1 MTCFHELKSSFLP
14 APTTSSSFPDGLAAV
29 GDRDDALA
37 PPGEEGEKDQEQL
50 ERLLLLYYTLRPTV
64 VRASPAPKAVGYKA
78 L

>member
-29 GDRDDALA
+29 GHRDDALA

-50 ERLLLLYYTLRPTV
+50 ERLLLP
-64 VRASPAPKAVGYKA
+64 
-78 L
+78 